1 MRVLIKETLRAPL
14 PLCHV
19 RTQQEDGVYEPGG
32 RTSQN
37 IYESRSVVSN
47 SLRPHRL
54 YSPWNSSGQN
64 TGVGSLSLLQRI
76 FPTQG
81 LNPGLPH
88 CKQISVPAEP
98 PGKPK
103 NTGVG
108 SLSLLQQIF
117 PTKGSNQGLL
127 DGRWILLTAELP
139 GRTSSNTKSTSSLIL
154 DFPSSR
160 TMKSKYLLLEPPG
173 L

>member
-1 MRVLIKETLRAPL
+1 MRVLIKETPRAPP

-19 RTQQEDGVYEPGG
+19 RTQQEDGVYETGG

-37 IYESRSVVSN
+37 IYESRSFVSN

-54 YSPWNSSGQN
+54 YSPWNSPGQN

-81 LNPGLPH
+81 LNPGLPY
-88 CKQISVPAEP
+88 CKQISLPAEP

-103 NTGVG
+103 NTRVG

-127 DGRWILLTAELP
+127 DGRWIL
-139 GRTSSNTKSTSSLIL
+139 
-154 DFPSSR
+154 
-160 TMKSKYLLLEPPG
+160 
-173 L
+173 